1 MFLDIKQSVQKTK
14 ILQWTKQQNREG
26 NQMGNNIITLKR
38 KGRGREKT
46 QNKLNY
52 IRLYTLLG
60 QKPIEKWP
68 LLTFFFCHDL

>member
-52 IRLYTLLG
+52 IRLYTSLG
-60 QKPIEKWP
+60 QKPS
-68 LLTFFFCHDL
+68 